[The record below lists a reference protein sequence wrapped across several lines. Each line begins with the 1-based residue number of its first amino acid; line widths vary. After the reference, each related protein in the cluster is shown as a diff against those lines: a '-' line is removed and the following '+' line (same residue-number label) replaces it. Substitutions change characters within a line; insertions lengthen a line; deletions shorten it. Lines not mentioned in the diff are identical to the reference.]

1 MTEAKNFVEF
11 RGVSKRYKDVV
22 ALNNAS
28 FGIRRGD
35 IFGYIGPNGAGKT
48 TTIKILV
55 GLIQDFEGDMLF
67 NGVSIKEDLTE
78 IYKILGY
85 LPQGAGFQAWRT
97 ANHALMTFGRLS
109 GLSGDHLESRI
120 KVVLE
125 VVGLS
130 DVRYKKIVNFSGGM
144 VQKLGLAQALLHEPQ
159 LLVLDE
165 PMTGLDPAS
174 RFQVK
179 QVLKELAKAG
189 TTILFS
195 SHILSEV
202 QDIATQIGIIGHGKI
217 LKVGTASELQ
227 DHFKVGDEVE
237 VAVAPGS
244 KPLQHLEKVAAVESI
259 VQTAPERTLLRL
271 TGGINVDEALS
282 RILHEIVAQG
292 CHVRSFNLLKPSL
305 EEIYLK
311 YVGGESA

>member
-1 MTEAKNFVEF
+1 MEKPRTFVKF
-11 RGVSKRYKDVV
+11 RGVTKRYKDLV
-22 ALNNAS
+22 ALDNAS
-28 FGIRRGD
+28 FGIARGD

-55 GLIQDFEGDMLF
+55 GLIRDFEGEVVFD
-67 NGVSIKEDLTE
+67 GKSAKDYHTE
-78 IYKILGY
+78 MHKILGY
-85 LPQGAGFQAWRT
+85 LPQGTGFQAWRT
-97 ANHALMTFGRLS
+97 ANQALVTFGKLS
-109 GLSGDHLESRI
+109 GITGDHLESRI
-120 KVVLE
+120 KAALE
-125 VVGLS
+125 LVGLS
-130 DVRYKKIVNFSGGM
+130 DVRHKKIIHFSGGM

-165 PMTGLDPAS
+165 PLTGLDPAS
-174 RFQVK
+174 RYQVK
-179 QVLKELAKAG
+179 QVLKDLAKAG

-217 LKVGTASELQ
+217 LKVGTADELQ
-227 DHFKVGDEVE
+227 NHFKVGDEVE
-237 VAVAPGS
+237 VIVAPGS
-244 KPLQHLEKVAAVESI
+244 KPVEHLEKVVAVESI
-259 VQTAPERTLLRL
+259 VQASPERTLLRL
-271 TGGINVDEALS
+271 AGGINVDEALG

-311 YVGGESA
+311 YIGGESA